1 MSTLE
6 LENQQ
11 VPGVQEAADS
21 AEAAKQAA
29 VEAVA
34 EASRANDNA
43 ERSIDVA
50 EEATKVAKEATD
62 RLEENIDKI
71 EEAYTT
77 ANEAKE
83 AVEVEKAQREA
94 DRDALQTNINL
105 EVMARQQDRD
115 NLQRNIN
122 TEVEA
127 RIKADK
133 SLKDEIDIIADKS
146 SSLENEVSTLKQ
158 KDADLE
164 NDITTLRADV
174 TTADTA
180 LNERIDTVNNT
191 ITTQGNSEFVDNV
204 EVEGDE
210 STVSVTYT
218 KKNVNGESTGAS
230 TPVELPVADATQ
242 AGVMNP
248 AMYNSL
254 QETAEKVD
262 TLTNAVVAINDLP
275 EEPTQEQLTSLWKEA
290 TGKTELI
297 NGAEIFDTTNNKQ
310 WTYYS
315 NLGEWK
321 PAAAGGSSVKIEQF
335 TNTEAGI
342 IKGSTNKYQL
352 FAEANGT
359 GSVNGLD
366 ALETS
371 VSTNTSGIA
380 QLKVDMETA
389 NNRTK
394 NLPVQVVYNSSLT
407 GYSADKVSPTMLGK
421 NLQTGSDTVIPMEI
435 TGATTTKAGVMTAAQ
450 VEELSTATSNIES
463 VKAKNTEQDT
473 KISENTNKIAE
484 NTTQI
489 QTVTDDVNGALGDVA
504 TIQADYLSKAG
515 LLNRYT
521 TDRDNAYSA
530 SFLKIKLDSDVVA
543 LGAGARYG
551 NSCVAIG
558 QNSIVSTGSTA
569 IGVGAQASGGT
580 ARVALGSNAVSNLDN
595 SVALGH
601 STRTSRTSEVSVG
614 NPAATG
620 SIPTTRFL
628 ANVTAGEK
636 DTDAVNKKQME
647 DYVAG
652 HGSVYSASLV
662 EKTEGKVYTI
672 PSSIPLSSA
681 KMITIV
687 GKVTT
692 PQLDYS
698 TTPVVATFTLPI
710 LSGFIYG
717 PIHFEAQLM
726 KDGYS
731 GDASSRESELWSFQE
746 TWFLDES
753 KKELSFDE
761 RYIMKIKG
769 GYGSMDAAKMNITKA
784 TKHNST
790 TNITG
795 LTIIVWV

>member
-11 VPGVQEAADS
+11 VPGVQEAAES

-43 ERSIDVA
+43 ERAIDVA

-115 NLQRNIN
+115 NLQKNIN
-122 TEVEA
+122 AEAEA
-127 RIKADK
+127 RTKADQ
-133 SLKDEIDIIADKS
+133 SLKDEIDIVADKS
-146 SSLENEVSTLKQ
+146 SNLENEVSALKQ
-158 KDADLE
+158 KDIDLGNDIDALNTRVTLE
-164 NDITTLRADV
+164 NTT
-174 TTADTA
+174 
-180 LNERIDTVNNT
+180 LNERIDTVNDT
-191 ITTQGNSEFVDNV
+191 VTAQGNNEFIDNV
-204 EVEGDE
+204 GVEGDE
-210 STVSVTYT
+210 STVSVAYT
-218 KKNVNGESTGAS
+218 KKKVNGGSAGAS
-230 TPVELPVADATQ
+230 TPVELPVADTTR

-275 EEPTQEQLTSLWKEA
+275 EEPTQEQLTSSWKEA

-342 IKGSTNKYQL
+342 VKGSTNKYQM
-352 FAEANGT
+352 FAEADGT

-371 VSTNTSGIA
+371 VSTNTSDIA

-407 GYSADKVSPTMLGK
+407 DYSADKVSPTMLGK
-421 NLQTGSDTVIPMEI
+421 DLKTGSDTAIPMEI

-489 QTVTDDVNGALGDVA
+489 QTVTDDVNDALGDVA

-543 LGAGARYG
+543 LGAGASYG

-558 QNSIVSTGSTA
+558 QNSMVSTGSTA

-614 NPAATG
+614 NPTATG

-662 EKTEGKVYTI
+662 EKTAGKVYTI

-687 GKVTT
+687 GKVRT

-710 LSGFIYG
+710 LSGTIHG

-726 KDGYS
+726 KNGYS
-731 GDASSRESELWSFQE
+731 GTATSQASKLWSFQE
-746 TWFLDES
+746 TWFLDSS
-753 KKELSFDE
+753 KKELSFDG
-761 RYIMKIKG
+761 RYIMEITG
-769 GYGSMDAAKMNITKA
+769 GYGSMDAAKMNITNA
-784 TKHNST
+784 MAHNHT

>member
-11 VPGVQEAADS
+11 VPGIQEAADS

-34 EASRANDNA
+34 EASRVNDNA
-43 ERSIDVA
+43 ERAIDVA
-50 EEATKVAKEATD
+50 EEATRVAEEATD
-62 RLEENIDKI
+62 RFEENIDKI

-94 DRDALQTNINL
+94 DRDALQTDINL

-115 NLQRNIN
+115 NLQKKIN
-122 TEVEA
+122 AEAEA
-127 RIKADK
+127 RTKADQ
-133 SLKDEIDIIADKS
+133 SLKDEIDIVADKS
-146 SSLENEVSTLKQ
+146 SNLENEVSALKQ
-158 KDADLE
+158 NDIDLGNDIDALNTRVTLE
-164 NDITTLRADV
+164 NTT
-174 TTADTA
+174 
-180 LNERIDTVNNT
+180 LNERIDTVNDT
-191 ITTQGNSEFVDNV
+191 VTAQGNNEFIDNV
-204 EVEGDE
+204 GVEGDE

-218 KKNVNGESTGAS
+218 KKKVNGGSAGTS
-230 TPVELPVADATQ
+230 TPVELPVADTTQ

-275 EEPTQEQLTSLWKEA
+275 EEPTQEQLTSSWKEA

-321 PAAAGGSSVKIEQF
+321 PAAAGGSPVKIEQF

-342 IKGSTNKYQL
+342 VKGSTNKYQL
-352 FAEANGT
+352 FAEADGT

-371 VSTNTSGIA
+371 VSTNTSDIA

-407 GYSADKVSPTMLGK
+407 DYSADKVSPTMLGK
-421 NLQTGSDTVIPMEI
+421 DLKTGSDTAIPMEI

-484 NTTQI
+484 NTAQI

-515 LLNRYT
+515 LLDHYT
-521 TDRDNAYSA
+521 KDIDNTYSA
-530 SFLKIKLDSDVVA
+530 NFLRSVLHSDYVA
-543 LGAGARYG
+543 IGSGTSYG
-551 NSCVAIG
+551 GSCVAVG
-558 QNSIVSTGSTA
+558 QNANVSTASVA
-569 IGVGAQASGGT
+569 IGVEARAAGGST
-580 ARVALGSNAVSNLDN
+580 RLALGCRSTSTHNY
-595 SVALGH
+595 SVALGDNAQ
-601 STRTSRTSEVSVG
+601 TSRTAEVSVG
-614 NPAATG
+614 NPVATG
-620 SIPTTRFL
+620 SVPKTRFL

-636 DTDAVNKKQME
+636 DTDAVNKKQMR

-662 EKTEGKVYTI
+662 AKTAGKVYTI

-687 GKVTT
+687 GQVET
-692 PQLDYS
+692 PQLDYA

-710 LSGFIYG
+710 LAGSVHG

-726 KDGYS
+726 KEGYS
-731 GDASSRESELWSFQE
+731 GSATSRESELWSFQE
-746 TWFLDES
+746 TWFLDED
-753 KKELSFDE
+753 KKELRFGE
-761 RYIMKIKG
+761 RYIMKITG
-769 GYGSMDAAKMNITKA
+769 GYGSMGAAKMHITKA
-784 TKHNST
+784 TAHKST
-790 TNITG
+790 TNIDD
-795 LTIIVWV
+795 LTIIVLV